1 MAIVFEHKGTQYTL
15 EFSRDSVKQMERA
28 GFNISDAADKPITSL
43 DILFRG
49 AFICHHPRTS
59 QAVIEEIW
67 DSLSDKDG
75 LFDALADLYNEPM
88 EAMLK
93 EPDEAKK
100 ISWKVVK

>member
-1 MAIVFEHKGTQYTL
+1 MAIVFDHKGTQYTL

-28 GFNISDAADKPITSL
+28 GFSIAEAADKPITSL
-43 DILFRG
+43 DILFKG
-49 AFICHHPRTS
+49 AFICHHPRVS
-59 QAVIEEIW
+59 QSTIDEIW

>member
-15 EFSRDSVKQMERA
+15 EFSRDSVKQMERS
-28 GFNISDAADKPITSL
+28 GFNISDAAEKPITSL
-43 DILFRG
+43 DILFKG

-59 QAVIEEIW
+59 QTVIEEIW
-67 DSLSDKDG
+67 ASLEDKEG
-75 LFDALADLYNEPM
+75 LFDALAELYNEPM